1 MLLAINEWQLITTGE
16 RDLADEVDV
25 AGSEGNKKRVEKNW
39 QVTGEVCLCVCVR
52 SSGSSGCLLRW

>member
-25 AGSEGNKKRVEKNW
+25 AGSEGNKKKGGKELAGHR
-39 QVTGEVCLCVCVR
+39 
-52 SSGSSGCLLRW
+52 